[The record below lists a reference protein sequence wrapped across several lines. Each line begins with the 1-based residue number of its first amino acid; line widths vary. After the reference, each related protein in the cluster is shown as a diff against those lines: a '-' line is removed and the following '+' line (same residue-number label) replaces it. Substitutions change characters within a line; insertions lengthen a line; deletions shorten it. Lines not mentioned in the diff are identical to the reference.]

1 MLHDCLSSSSALLL
15 YLSAAYDF
23 DMLLQSSVAF
33 GLWAVTTTAAQY
45 PCGTSPS
52 SHALRAVTE
61 NLKGDLEIRG
71 GRNHVTIKT
80 YVHVIGASDKEE
92 DGYITVSPVI
102 EQTSNARSYYFYR
115 MKL

>member
-1 MLHDCLSSSSALLL
+1 MRI
-15 YLSAAYDF
+15 
-23 DMLLQSSVAF
+23 QSSVAF
-33 GLWAVTTTAAQY
+33 GLWAGAATAAQS

-71 GRNHVTIKT
+71 GRKHVTINT

-92 DGYITVSPVI
+92 DGYITVSPSI
-102 EQTSNARSYYFYR
+102 QETSNACSYSFYR
-115 MKL
+115 MKP